1 MLLYLS
7 SNKFGQNT
15 EFLQD
20 WIKKHNNKLL
30 LIINALDTKDEA
42 KIKNII
48 QEDVALLEEIGFE
61 VKIIDLKYYFNK
73 AEELKNDFSNYNTY
87 CVVGGNVFI
96 LRQAM
101 KLSGLD
107 EFLKSLSS
115 NDNYL
120 YIGYSAGSCV
130 LANDLRILDRV
141 DEPIAFYDSNNVI
154 YEGLG
159 LIDFIFIPHYKSNYH
174 KVHLIDEIVQ
184 VCEKDNIK
192 FKAVKDG
199 EVIIYNN

>member
-7 SNKFGQNT
+7 SNKFGQDT
-15 EFLQD
+15 EFLQE

-30 LIINALDTKDEA
+30 LIINALDAKDEA
-42 KIKNII
+42 KIKNVI
-48 QEDVALLEEIGFE
+48 QEDLALLEEIGFE

-73 AEELKNDFSNYNTY
+73 AEELKKDFSNYNTY

-120 YIGYSAGSCV
+120 YISYSAGSCV
-130 LANDLRILDRV
+130 LANGLRILDMV

-159 LIDFIFIPHYKSNYH
+159 LIGFIFIPHYKSNYH
-174 KVHLIDEIVQ
+174 KVHLIDEIVH
-184 VCEKDNIK
+184 VCEKENIK

-199 EVIIYNN
+199 EVIIIDN

>member
-7 SNKFGQNT
+7 SNKFGQDT
-15 EFLQD
+15 EFLQE

-30 LIINALDTKDEA
+30 LIINALDAKDEA
-42 KIKNII
+42 KIKNVI
-48 QEDVALLEEIGFE
+48 QEDLALLEEIGFE

-73 AEELKNDFSNYNTY
+73 AEELKKDFSNYNTY

-107 EFLKSLSS
+107 EFLKRLSS

-141 DEPIAFYDSNNVI
+141 DESIAFYDSNNVI

-174 KVHLIDEIVQ
+174 KVHLIDEIVH
-184 VCEKDNIK
+184 VCEKENIK

-199 EVIIYNN
+199 EVIIIDN